1 QNKQQQTMASI
12 SQLVLITFLL
22 CITTVS
28 QAQTSAK
35 PKALILPISKDAS
48 TLQYTTYLG
57 MGTPPV
63 QKKVVVDLAEK
74 HLWID
79 CESGYESS
87 TYKPGYCGS
96 AACSVSKADC
106 VSFCPTPPKPGCNNN
121 TCRVLIENS
130 VRGSAGIAEVALD
143 TISLHS
149 TDGSKAGK
157 TVQVPNFIFAC
168 TDIFGLDELAKGA
181 QGMLGL
187 SRHQIALPPQLSS
200 AFGGSFRKKFAI
212 CLPSTPKSDGVM
224 FFGDSPYVFYPGYNT
239 SKAIDVS
246 KRITGYTRLYPNY
259 DRTASPRLRGP
270 LLPGYFVKVT
280 SILVN
285 KKPIPLN
292 TTLLDFHITGQGGST
307 ISTVKPYTILD
318 SSIYKSLVQAFDEE
332 MASSKVAK
340 VAPVAP
346 FKDCYSTKNML
357 MSGLGLVVPD
367 ITFVFENKK
376 DLYWEM
382 FGANSMVEINRDVA
396 CLAFVDG
403 GPVGDF
409 YPALETAIEFGTHQL
424 QDYLVQFDIAS
435 SRVGFTS
442 SLLLDELVLITFLL
456 CITTVSQAQTSAKPK
471 ALILPI
477 SKDASTLQYTTY
489 LGMGTPPVQKK
500 VVVDLAE
507 KHLWIDCESGYE
519 SSTYKPG
526 YCGTAACSV
535 AKAECVSFCP
545 TPPKP
550 GCNNNTCR
558 VLIENSV
565 RGTAG
570 LVEVALDTIS
580 LQSTDGSKAGKTV
593 QVPNFIF
600 ACTDIFALDELA
612 KGAQG
617 MLGLS
622 RYQVAL
628 PPQLSSAFGGSFRR
642 KFAICL
648 PSTPKSDGVMLFG
661 DSPYVFYPSYDTS
674 KAIDVSKRITGYTRL
689 YTNYQ
694 RTASPRVQGAVL
706 PGYFVKVTSVLVNKK
721 PIPLN
726 TTLLEFQ
733 RTGIGGSTITTV
745 KPYTI
750 LDSSIYKS
758 LVQAFDKEMAT
769 SKAAK
774 VAPVAPFNDCY
785 STKNM
790 GMSPLGLAVPDVT
803 FVFENK
809 KDVYW
814 EMFGANSM
822 VEINNDVACLA
833 FVDGGPV
840 GPTLEAAIEFG
851 AHQLQD
857 NLVQFDIASSR
868 VGFTSSLLLAALVLI
883 CFLLCF
889 TTLSQ
894 AQPTSPKPK
903 ALILPVSKDA
913 STLQYTTHLGM
924 GTPPV
929 QKKVV
934 VDLAGK
940 HLWIDCDSGYESS
953 TYKPG
958 YCGSAACSVSKAY
971 CVSCFFAPS
980 KPGCHNNTCRVQTL
994 NSIKGSNGIDEVALD
1009 TISLHSTDGSKASKN
1024 VQVPNFIFACSAARY
1039 LWGLATGAQGILG
1052 LSRYQVA
1059 LPPQLSS
1066 AFGGSFR
1073 RNFAICLPSTPKSN
1087 GVMFFGDSP
1096 YMFYPSYDT
1105 SMSIDVSKRITGYTR
1120 LYTNYERTAS
1130 PRVQGAV
1137 LPGYFVKVTS
1147 VLVDKKPIPLNTTLL
1162 EFQRTG
1168 IGGSTISTVKPY
1180 TILDSSIYKSLV
1192 QAFDKEMATSKVDKV
1207 APVAPFKDCY
1217 STTNMAM
1224 SPLGLGVP
1232 DITFVFENKKDVYWE
1247 MFGANSMVEVNH
1259 DVACLAFVDGGPVGD
1274 FYPALEAAIEFG
1286 THQLQD
1292 NLVQFDIASSRVG
1305 FTSSLLLAAV
1315 ECSNFKF

>member
-1 QNKQQQTMASI
+1 QQQTMASI

-79 CESGYESS
+79 CDSGYESS
-87 TYKPGYCGS
+87 SYKPGYCGS

-143 TISLHS
+143 TISLQS

-224 FFGDSPYVFYPGYNT
+224 FFGDSPYMFYPSYNT

-318 SSIYKSLVQAFDEE
+318 SSIYKSLVQAFDKE

-396 CLAFVDG
+396 CFAFVDG

-442 SLLLDELVLITFLL
+442 SLLLDELVLISFLL
-456 CITTVSQAQTSAKPK
+456 CITTLSQAQTSAKPN

-477 SKDASTLQYTTY
+477 SKDATTLQYTTH

-565 RGTAG
+565 RGT
-570 LVEVALDTIS
+570 V
-580 LQSTDGSKAGKTV
+580 
-593 QVPNFIF
+593 
-600 ACTDIFALDELA
+600 
-612 KGAQG
+612 
-617 MLGLS
+617 
-622 RYQVAL
+622 
-628 PPQLSSAFGGSFRR
+628 
-642 KFAICL
+642 
-648 PSTPKSDGVMLFG
+648 
-661 DSPYVFYPSYDTS
+661 
-674 KAIDVSKRITGYTRL
+674 
-689 YTNYQ
+689 
-694 RTASPRVQGAVL
+694 GAVL

-758 LVQAFDKEMAT
+758 LVQAFDKEMAS
-769 SKAAK
+769 SKVTK
-774 VAPVAPFNDCY
+774 VAPVAPFKDCY

-790 GMSPLGLAVPDVT
+790 GMSPLGLAVPDIT

-822 VEINNDVACLA
+822 VEINRDVACLA

-868 VGFTSSLLLAALVLI
+868 VGFTSSLLLAA
-883 CFLLCF
+883 
-889 TTLSQ
+889 
-894 AQPTSPKPK
+894 
-903 ALILPVSKDA
+903 
-913 STLQYTTHLGM
+913 
-924 GTPPV
+924 
-929 QKKVV
+929 
-934 VDLAGK
+934 
-940 HLWIDCDSGYESS
+940 
-953 TYKPG
+953 
-958 YCGSAACSVSKAY
+958 
-971 CVSCFFAPS
+971 
-980 KPGCHNNTCRVQTL
+980 
-994 NSIKGSNGIDEVALD
+994 
-1009 TISLHSTDGSKASKN
+1009 
-1024 VQVPNFIFACSAARY
+1024 
-1039 LWGLATGAQGILG
+1039 
-1052 LSRYQVA
+1052 
-1059 LPPQLSS
+1059 
-1066 AFGGSFR
+1066 
-1073 RNFAICLPSTPKSN
+1073 
-1087 GVMFFGDSP
+1087 
-1096 YMFYPSYDT
+1096 
-1105 SMSIDVSKRITGYTR
+1105 
-1120 LYTNYERTAS
+1120 
-1130 PRVQGAV
+1130 
-1137 LPGYFVKVTS
+1137 
-1147 VLVDKKPIPLNTTLL
+1147 
-1162 EFQRTG
+1162 
-1168 IGGSTISTVKPY
+1168 
-1180 TILDSSIYKSLV
+1180 
-1192 QAFDKEMATSKVDKV
+1192 
-1207 APVAPFKDCY
+1207 
-1217 STTNMAM
+1217 
-1224 SPLGLGVP
+1224 
-1232 DITFVFENKKDVYWE
+1232 
-1247 MFGANSMVEVNH
+1247 
-1259 DVACLAFVDGGPVGD
+1259 
-1274 FYPALEAAIEFG
+1274 
-1286 THQLQD
+1286 
-1292 NLVQFDIASSRVG
+1292 
-1305 FTSSLLLAAV
+1305 V